1 MAGDGVKKVTIN
13 ISEWD
18 HAFLNTRPGDFV

>member
-1 MAGDGVKKVTIN
+1 MAGDGVKQITIN

-18 HAFLNTRPGDFV
+18 HAFLNTRPEDSV